1 MIAAP
6 DLQYTA
12 ACWLVDAITRGT
24 GATRWVVSPGSR
36 STPLVLA
43 LHALGVPLHHVIDE
57 RAAAFFALG
66 VARETG
72 VPAPLLCTSG
82 TALAHYLPAIIE
94 ASETRLPMLVV
105 SADRPPE
112 LHGWGANQTI
122 AQHGIFG
129 AFVRAELDL
138 GTPESLAQLE
148 TWGPRLS
155 HFIEAGLVG
164 PDVGPLHL
172 NVPLRVPLEPSVSP
186 DAEALQA
193 LATVRQWAE
202 RVPQVVR
209 RAAPAL
215 PVDGVDELLRAA
227 RGCME
232 RGGRGIITVGPLAV
246 DSDVP
251 GAVQRLA
258 QATGFPVLAEAAS
271 QCRFGAQLPGVT
283 CVAGFDALLRGPVGR
298 AHLAPELVIQVGA
311 TPTSKSLELMAQAG
325 QGARFVLAPFGRPD
339 PSRNAQRVLVGNVA
353 AALDELCG
361 ELPQPSAATPTVSD
375 YANAWRTLD
384 ACFLELAA
392 RKLSEDD
399 ALSEGEVAVAVVA
412 SLGERD
418 ALLLGNSLAI
428 RHVDAYATRTRLTG
442 PVHSQRGASG
452 IDGLLAG
459 AAGAA
464 STGRPVVA
472 LLGDV
477 SFLHDL
483 GGLGAHFPGSS
494 VTVVVLQNGGGRIF
508 ELLPV
513 ANHPGAPMNS
523 FTTDHHADLA
533 AAARVHGHAHTA
545 VRSRADLHAALA
557 EHMGKP
563 GLHVIEAI
571 VPPHDAGPRQRAIYA
586 EVDSMLRERQGASA

>member
-6 DLQYTA
+6 DLQYAA
-12 ACWLVDAITRGT
+12 ACWLVEAITRGT

-82 TALAHYLPAIIE
+82 SALAHYLPAVIE

-122 AQHGIFG
+122 AQHGLFG
-129 AFVRAELDL
+129 GFVRAELDL

-148 TWGPRLS
+148 TWGPRLVR
-155 HFIEAGLVG
+155 FLEAGLAG
-164 PDVGPLHL
+164 PEVGPLHL

-186 DAEALQA
+186 DAEALRA
-193 LATVRQWAE
+193 LRVAREWAAGTP
-202 RVPQVVR
+202 RVTR
-209 RAAPAL
+209 RAASAL
-215 PVDGVDELLRAA
+215 PADGLDELLGAVRS
-227 RGCME
+227 CME
-232 RGGRGIITVGPLAV
+232 RGGRGLITVGPLAV

-251 GAVQRLA
+251 AAVQRLA
-258 QATGFPVLAEAAS
+258 AATGFPVAAEAAS
-271 QCRFGAQLPGVT
+271 QCRFGPQPAGVT
-283 CVAGFDALLRGPVGR
+283 CVTGFDALLRGPAGR
-298 AHLAPELVIQVGA
+298 AHLGPELVIQVGA

-339 PSRNAQRVLVGNVA
+339 PSRNAQRVLVGDVA
-353 AALDELCG
+353 AALDGLSG
-361 ELPQPSAATPTVSD
+361 LLTPRSPDTDAVSE
-375 YANAWRTLD
+375 YAQAWRTLD
-384 ACFLELAA
+384 ERFRALAA
-392 RKLSEDD
+392 RTLSEGS
-399 ALSEGEVAVAVVA
+399 ALSEGEVAAAVVE

-428 RHVDAYATRTRLTG
+428 RHVDAYAARTRPMG

-452 IDGLLAG
+452 IDGLVAG

-513 ANHPGAPMNS
+513 ANHPGAPMGS
-523 FTTDHHADLA
+523 FTTDHSASLA
-533 AAARVHGHAHTA
+533 AAAAVYGHAHVA
-545 VRSRADLHAALA
+545 VRTRQELHAALA
-557 EHMGKP
+557 EAAGRP
-563 GLHVIEAI
+563 GLRVIEAI

-586 EVDSMLRERQGASA
+586 AVDSLLREHQGASA

>member
-6 DLQYTA
+6 DLQYAA
-12 ACWLVDAITRGT
+12 ACWLVDTITRSTGT
-24 GATRWVVSPGSR
+24 PRWVVSPGSR

-122 AQHGIFG
+122 AQQGIFG

-138 GTPESLAQLE
+138 GTPESLAQIE
-148 TWGPRLS
+148 TWGPRLAQFLAAGS
-155 HFIEAGLVG
+155 GREA
-164 PDVGPLHL
+164 GPLHL
-172 NVPLRVPLEPSVSP
+172 NVPLRVPLEPSPAPDP
-186 DAEALQA
+186 DAREA
-193 LATVRQWAE
+193 LATVRAWAA
-202 RVPQVVR
+202 RARGVSPV
-209 RAAPAL
+209 AAPAL
-215 PVDGVDELLRAA
+215 PAEGVDELREALLDCVA
-227 RGCME
+227 
-232 RGGRGIITVGPLAV
+232 RGGRALITVGPLDV
-246 DSDVP
+246 QSDVP
-251 GAVQRLA
+251 AALA
-258 QATGFPVLAEAAS
+258 RFAAATGFPLLAEAAS
-271 QCRFGAQLPGVT
+271 QCRFGEAPPGVT
-283 CVAGFDALLRGPVGR
+283 RVAGFDALLRSSAGR
-298 AHLAPELVIQVGA
+298 ALLAPELVIQVGA

-325 QGARFVLAPFGRPD
+325 QGRRFVLAPFGRPD
-339 PSRNAQRVLVGNVA
+339 PTRNAQRVLVGDVA
-353 AALDELCG
+353 AALDGL
-361 ELPQPSAATPTVSD
+361 SAALPTDAQPATRPLTD
-375 YANAWRTLD
+375 YARTWRDLD
-384 ACFLELAA
+384 ARYRALAA
-392 RKLSEDD
+392 VTLTEAA
-399 ALSEGEVAVAVVA
+399 ALSEGEVAVAVVDA
-412 SLGERD
+412 LGERD

-428 RHVDAYATRTRLTG
+428 RHVDAYATRVRPMG

-452 IDGLLAG
+452 IDGLMAG

-464 STGRPVVA
+464 STGRSVVA

-508 ELLPV
+508 ELLPI
-513 ANHPGAPMNS
+513 AGHAGAPMNS
-523 FTTDHHADLA
+523 FTTDHSADLA
-533 AAARVHGHAHTA
+533 AAARVYGHTHVA
-545 VRSRADLHAALA
+545 VRTRAELSAALVQA
-557 EHMGKP
+557 VGQP
-563 GLHVIEAI
+563 GLRVIEAI

-586 EVDSMLRERQGASA
+586 QVDAMLQGRQEATA